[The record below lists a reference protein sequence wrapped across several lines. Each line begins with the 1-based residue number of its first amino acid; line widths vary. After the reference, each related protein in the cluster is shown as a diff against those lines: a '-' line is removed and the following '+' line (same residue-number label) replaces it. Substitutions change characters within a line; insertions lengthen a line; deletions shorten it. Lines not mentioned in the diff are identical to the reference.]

1 MDNNL
6 DIVFLGEDA
15 FSDVVLRS
23 LIVAGHHV
31 KLVITPW
38 YDNLVY
44 KKLEHTCTQNNIS
57 FSRNKKINSEETIQ
71 QIK

>member
-1 MDNNL
+1 MDKQKL

-15 FSDVVLRS
+15 FSNVVLQS
-23 LIVAGHHV
+23 LISAGHHV

-44 KKLEHTCTQNNIS
+44 EKL
-57 FSRNKKINSEETIQ
+57 
-71 QIK
+71 